1 MSIVPPAPDD
11 TTTVDCVS
19 ALVPW
24 MQQRAAR
31 LDEAGAF
38 PTEELAALREA
49 GVLALPLPIGQDLSH
64 RMSEPP
70 PTNWPASSYRPDAAT
85 FRSDA
90 SWRPMSMRVI

>member
-1 MSIVPPAPDD
+1 MSIVPPAPNDA
-11 TTTVDCVS
+11 TTVDRVS

-24 MQQRAAR
+24 MQHRAAR

-49 GVLALPLPIGQDLSH
+49 GVLALPLPIGQDLSPQDV
-64 RMSEPP
+64 R
-70 PTNWPASSYRPDAAT
+70 TTADKLACVLVQAGRGNLW
-85 FRSDA
+85 SDA